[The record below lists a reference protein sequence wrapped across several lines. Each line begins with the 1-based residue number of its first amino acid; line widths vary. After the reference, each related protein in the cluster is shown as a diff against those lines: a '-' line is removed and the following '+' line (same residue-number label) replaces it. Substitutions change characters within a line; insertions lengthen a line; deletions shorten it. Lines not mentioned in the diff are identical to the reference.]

1 MVGYY
6 LAGQETTANTSCWIV
21 KYLSQNPEVQ
31 GKLRTALRA
40 AHTTAF
46 EKGRQPTAKEIL
58 QAKTPY
64 LLAVID
70 EVLRLQPPF
79 GLIDREALTDTV
91 VLGHP
96 VPKGTVVF
104 MSSLGP
110 SLHTPALPLQEHL
123 RSDGSQAKKWDR
135 DWAPDDI
142 HLFKP
147 ERWLTVDEEEEV
159 THDPQAGPLLSFG
172 LGPRQC
178 FGKRLGYLQL
188 RILTTLFVWNF
199 EFESLDAPLSSF
211 ESIELNVRQP
221 RYCFV
226 KLQDAQY

>member
-21 KYLSQNPEVQ
+21 KYLSQYPGVQ
-31 GKLRTALRA
+31 GKLRTALRL
-40 AHTTAF
+40 AHTIASQ
-46 EKGRQPTAKEIL
+46 EGRQPTAKEIIE
-58 QAKTPY
+58 AKTPY

-96 VPKGTVVF
+96 VPKGTVIF

-110 SLHTPALPLQEHL
+110 SLHAPALPLQEHL
-123 RSDGSQAKKWDR
+123 RSNGSQAKKWDR
-135 DWAPDDI
+135 DWASDDI

-188 RILTTLFVWNF
+188 RILITLMVWNF
-199 EFESLDAPLSSF
+199 EFESLEAPLCSF

-226 KLQDAQY
+226 KLKDAK